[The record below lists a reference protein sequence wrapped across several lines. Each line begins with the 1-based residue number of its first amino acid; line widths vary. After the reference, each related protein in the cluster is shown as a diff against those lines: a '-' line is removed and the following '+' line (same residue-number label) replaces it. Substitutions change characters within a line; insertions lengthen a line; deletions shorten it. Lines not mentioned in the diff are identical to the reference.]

1 MTPPATEQKELGTL
15 TVTAVATTGGQTITV
30 SPEAT
35 AGNSLRYQITPST
48 SKPTVNYNTTCA
60 VSDHWVNFTS
70 GSKVTG
76 ATGNI
81 ITVVEVDSLDKAVK
95 KGEAT
100 LPAPTS
106 E

>member
-1 MTPPATEQKELGTL
+1 MTPPESEKLGVL
-15 TVTAVATTGGQTITV
+15 TVTANATTGGQTVNV
-30 SPEAT
+30 SPEAA

-60 VSDHWVNFTS
+60 VSDYWVNFTS